1 MKKVTLKK
9 DFIMAEMYEDFRK
22 MRVERKIDRLLDSLS
37 EYSALMRGGPGS
49 GAGTGIRG
57 AGSAIGRGGSGTGA
71 GTGIKGAG
79 TPSRPPRSEDMDNEP
94 EGNESFIEDN
104 PPDEGKESISVSSR
118 PYDHPL
124 KAGSSLSIE
133 QIFPGFMNGDFTD
146 DNGIEKIGDKVHD
159 DEQPAEEDN
168 DQKLQNDINNV
179 PNQNA
184 DELYDD
190 VKDEMLGEMID
201 DKLSEGKL
209 KDAIKGGATGLA
221 IGVAAGTAVRYG
233 VSKYKCKDIKDP
245 EKKKQCFKDMWKH
258 GALHKPN
265 TEGLSGPGGKFG
277 FEGEEGYKGKM
288 GEDSN
293 ASEEK

>member
-22 MRVERKIDRLLDSLS
+22 MRIERKIDRFLDSLS
-37 EYSALMRGGPGS
+37 EEFGRMTKPEGGFGSISRGSYQGPL
-49 GAGTGIRG
+49 
-57 AGSAIGRGGSGTGA
+57 
-71 GTGIKGAG
+71 
-79 TPSRPPRSEDMDNEP
+79 PRSTAPKPIPKSEDMDNEP
-94 EGNESFIEDN
+94 EGKESFIEDN
-104 PPDEGKESISVSSR
+104 PPDEGKESISTSSR

-133 QIFPGFMNGDFTD
+133 QIFPGFMNGDFTN

-184 DELYDD
+184 DELYND

-201 DKLSEGKL
+201 DKLSEGTL
-209 KDAIKGGATGLA
+209 KGAVKAAALGAAIGGAAGLA
-221 IGVAAGTAVRYG
+221 TRYG
-233 VSKYKCKDIKDP
+233 VGKYKCKDIKDP
-245 EKKKQCFKDMWKH
+245 EKKKQCFKDMWTH
-258 GALHKPN
+258 GALHKPK

>member
-37 EYSALMRGGPGS
+37 ELSSAIGKGGPNRPLGGS
-49 GAGTGIRG
+49 GISDSRSKPKGRSAGAGTGVAG
-57 AGSAIGRGGSGTGA
+57 AGYPLPR
-71 GTGIKGAG
+71 
-79 TPSRPPRSEDMDNEP
+79 RSEDMDNEP

-190 VKDEMLGEMID
+190 VKDEMLGEMV
-201 DKLSEGKL
+201 DKVL
-209 KDAIKGGATGLA
+209 
-221 IGVAAGTAVRYG
+221 
-233 VSKYKCKDIKDP
+233 
-245 EKKKQCFKDMWKH
+245 
-258 GALHKPN
+258 
-265 TEGLSGPGGKFG
+265 EGLSGPGGKFG

>member
-1 MKKVTLKK
+1 
-9 DFIMAEMYEDFRK
+9 MAEMYEDFRK

-37 EYSALMRGGPGS
+37 ELSSALIGKGGPNRPLGGS
-49 GAGTGIRG
+49 GISDSRPTRGRPSAGAGTGVAG
-57 AGSAIGRGGSGTGA
+57 AGYPLPR
-71 GTGIKGAG
+71 
-79 TPSRPPRSEDMDNEP
+79 RSEDMDNEP
-94 EGNESFIEDN
+94 DGNESFIEDN

-190 VKDEMLGEMID
+190 VKDEMLGEMV
-201 DKLSEGKL
+201 DKVL
-209 KDAIKGGATGLA
+209 
-221 IGVAAGTAVRYG
+221 
-233 VSKYKCKDIKDP
+233 
-245 EKKKQCFKDMWKH
+245 
-258 GALHKPN
+258 
-265 TEGLSGPGGKFG
+265 EGLSGPGGKFG

>member
-9 DFIMAEMYEDFRK
+9 GFIMAEMYEDFRK

-37 EYSALMRGGPGS
+37 ELSYSMISGRSGS
-49 GAGTGIRG
+49 GAGSGIRG
-57 AGSAIGRGGSGTGA
+57 AGSAIGRGGSGSGA
-71 GTGIKGAG
+71 GTGIRGAG

-190 VKDEMLGEMID
+190 VKDEMLGEMV
-201 DKLSEGKL
+201 DKVL
-209 KDAIKGGATGLA
+209 
-221 IGVAAGTAVRYG
+221 
-233 VSKYKCKDIKDP
+233 
-245 EKKKQCFKDMWKH
+245 
-258 GALHKPN
+258 
-265 TEGLSGPGGKFG
+265 EGLSGPGGKFG

>member
-9 DFIMAEMYEDFRK
+9 GFIMAEMYEDFRK

-37 EYSALMRGGPGS
+37 ELSSAIGKGGPNRPLGGSGISDSRPTRGGPS
-49 GAGTGIRG
+49 AGAGTGVAG
-57 AGSAIGRGGSGTGA
+57 AGYPLPR
-71 GTGIKGAG
+71 
-79 TPSRPPRSEDMDNEP
+79 RSEDMDNEP
-94 EGNESFIEDN
+94 DGNESFIEDN

-190 VKDEMLGEMID
+190 VKDEMLGEMV
-201 DKLSEGKL
+201 DKVL
-209 KDAIKGGATGLA
+209 
-221 IGVAAGTAVRYG
+221 
-233 VSKYKCKDIKDP
+233 
-245 EKKKQCFKDMWKH
+245 
-258 GALHKPN
+258 
-265 TEGLSGPGGKFG
+265 EGLSGPGGKFG

>member
-9 DFIMAEMYEDFRK
+9 GFIMAEMYEDFRK

-37 EYSALMRGGPGS
+37 ELSSAIGKGGPNRPLGGS
-49 GAGTGIRG
+49 GISDSRPTRGRPSAGAGTGVAG
-57 AGSAIGRGGSGTGA
+57 AGYPLPR
-71 GTGIKGAG
+71 
-79 TPSRPPRSEDMDNEP
+79 RSEDMDNEP
-94 EGNESFIEDN
+94 DGNESFIEDN

-190 VKDEMLGEMID
+190 VKDEMLGEMV
-201 DKLSEGKL
+201 DKVL
-209 KDAIKGGATGLA
+209 
-221 IGVAAGTAVRYG
+221 
-233 VSKYKCKDIKDP
+233 
-245 EKKKQCFKDMWKH
+245 
-258 GALHKPN
+258 
-265 TEGLSGPGGKFG
+265 EGLSGPGGKFG